1 MSYKIGGTT
10 VLSGTTMS
18 NIAGIDG
25 QAIAGFRH
33 TYGNGPW
40 TTVHSIT
47 LSGSVPYL
55 EIPVHQTAIASEGS
69 IFPAMRLRF
78 NRVRNTDTSASS
90 QVIAMRF
97 ITGDASSST
106 LVTSGYNHYHTGGVY
121 NSSSTGNVFSSGYSY
136 LRLTGGFGSGNFYSL
151 GHSGDFCIM
160 HNPDHASNSLGG
172 DPMVFGRSV
181 TCTSSTSFPG
191 QLVNWCHYA
200 GGHIAINGANLY
212 KIRLFPGYN
221 SGDSFSI
228 GSQFSLSY
236 CFDNN
241 RLESEQSGA

>member
-33 TYGNGPW
+33 TYDNGPW

-47 LSGSVPYL
+47 LTGSVPYL

-69 IFPAMRLRF
+69 IFPVMRLRF
-78 NRVRNTDTSASS
+78 NRVRSTDTSIST
-90 QVIAMRF
+90 QDLAMR
-97 ITGDASSST
+97 IVTGDASSST
-106 LVTSGYNHYHTGGVY
+106 LVTSGYTRYHTGGSY
-121 NSSSTGNVFSSGYSY
+121 NSSSTGNIFSSSFTS
-136 LRLTGGFGSGNFYSL
+136 LNLTGSFGQGNLYSL
-151 GHSGDFCIM
+151 GHAGDFFIM

-172 DPMVFGRSV
+172 DIMVFGQSISPR
-181 TCTSSTSFPG
+181 SSTSFPG
-191 QLVNWCHYA
+191 QVVNWCHFA

-212 KIRLFPGYN
+212 KIRLYPPNN
-221 SGDSFSI
+221 SGDSFSA